1 MKRLL
6 TIFVCLLPTL
16 TYAGVSSDSSN
27 KLYIKWI
34 ETGWSKNT
42 LAIEFDRAI
51 TYSGTDPNCQWKN
64 SVVIQVNEDSL
75 HSETLSLAMGAQMAN
90 KPVTLYVEDECF
102 NSRPELIS
110 IRVWNE
116 E

>member
-6 TIFVCLLPTL
+6 TAFACLLPTL
-16 TYAGVSSDSSN
+16 TYAGVSSDSNN

-34 ETGWSKNT
+34 ETGWSKDT
-42 LAIEFDRAI
+42 LAIGFDRTI
-51 TYSGTDPNCQWKN
+51 TYSGTDPNCEWKK
-64 SVVIQVNEDSL
+64 SVVIKVDDDNL
-75 HSETLSLAMGAQMAN
+75 HNETLSLAMGAQMAN

-110 IRVWNE
+110 IRVLNE
-116 E
+116 